1 MAELVTR
8 AASRR
13 PTLNGREVW
22 PPHATLLFS
31 SDVDEEFMHFS
42 GAEFCECVHAVSLI
56 FESLFQTLFR
66 VVQQN

>member
-1 MAELVTR
+1 MGGR
-8 AASRR
+8 CGRR
-13 PTLNGREVW
+13 TQ
-22 PPHATLLFS
+22 HFSS

>member
-1 MAELVTR
+1 MGGR
-8 AASRR
+8 CGRR
-13 PTLNGREVW
+13 TQ
-22 PPHATLLFS
+22 HFSS

-66 VVQQN
+66 VVQQNLQRTLTFDLI